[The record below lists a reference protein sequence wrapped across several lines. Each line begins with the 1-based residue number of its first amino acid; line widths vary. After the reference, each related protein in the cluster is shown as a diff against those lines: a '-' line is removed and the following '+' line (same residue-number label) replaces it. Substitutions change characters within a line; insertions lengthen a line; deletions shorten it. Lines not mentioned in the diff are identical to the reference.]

1 MTEKISE
8 NRSQFVVK
16 ANSIIQQSRFSMTAF
31 QQKAYLF
38 LISKIKPEDEGG
50 KNYEFSVTDF
60 LQACGLEQ
68 SGKNYIKVKETIR
81 SIRNISF
88 WVALDGKEHLL
99 GLLDRAT
106 IEPKTGKITCCFHD
120 DIKPFLLYLK
130 ENYTQFELRNVL
142 AMQSKYAIR
151 FYELA
156 KSHQF
161 LREFQIPLDELK
173 RSLCAENYEDYRAF
187 RRRVLDPAIEEVNLL
202 TDINLE
208 VTDIRGEG
216 RGSKITSLSFR
227 VTPKTSDEQWLA
239 EKERERIYGKN
250 AETDRG

>member
-1 MTEKISE
+1 MSEKTEE
-8 NRSQFVVK
+8 ARSQFVVK
-16 ANSIIQQSRFSMTAF
+16 ANSVIQQSRFSMTTF

-38 LISKIKPEDEGG
+38 LISKIKPEDEPG
-50 KNYEFSVTDF
+50 KPYDFSVTEF

-68 SGKNYIKVKETIR
+68 NGRSYTKVRETLR

-88 WVALDGKEHLL
+88 WVNLGGRDHLL
-99 GLLDRAT
+99 GLLDRVV
-106 IEPKTGKITCCFHD
+106 IEPKAGVISCYFHE

-161 LREFQIPLDELK
+161 LREFQVSLADLK
-173 RSLCAENYEDYRAF
+173 RSLCAENYDDYRAF
-187 RRRVLDPAIEEVNLL
+187 RRRVLDPALEEINLL
-202 TDINLE
+202 TDINLA
-208 VTDIRGEG
+208 VTETKGEG
-216 RGSKITSLSFR
+216 RGSKVTGLTFC
-227 VTPKTSDEQWLA
+227 VTPKDYDENWLA

-250 AETDRG
+250 TETDRG

>member
-1 MTEKISE
+1 
-8 NRSQFVVK
+8 
-16 ANSIIQQSRFSMTAF
+16 MTAF

-88 WVALDGKEHLL
+88 WVTLDGKEHLL

-187 RRRVLDPAIEEVNLL
+187 RRRVLDPALEEINLL
-202 TDINLE
+202 TDINLA
-208 VTDIRGEG
+208 VTETKGEG
-216 RGSKITSLSFR
+216 RGSKVTGLTFC
-227 VTPKTSDEQWLA
+227 VTPKDYDEQWLA